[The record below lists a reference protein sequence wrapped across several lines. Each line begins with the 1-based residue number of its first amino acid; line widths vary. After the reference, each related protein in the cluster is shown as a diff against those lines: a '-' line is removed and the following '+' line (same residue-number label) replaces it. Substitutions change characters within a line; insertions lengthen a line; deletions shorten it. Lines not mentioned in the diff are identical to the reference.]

1 MLVLVGR
8 LNAGHNLD
16 ACELPR
22 PCSLVKEG
30 ARAGAPD
37 LVAVG
42 EGDEDFPDLFLVEV
56 RTGPCPPSRDY
67 LALDQEPPLIEREV
81 LGLLSGGKVLRF
93 KERGSGDRLG
103 VLRRQ
108 LVEPE

>member
-67 LALDQEPPLIEREV
+67 LALETPPV
-81 LGLLSGGKVLRF
+81 LPVGVQVRGF